1 MNKSKQGGVFTVEF
15 ALASFILFIVS
26 FGAFELCRYIY
37 LVNLTNAAISES
49 TRDTKVHWHYGE
61 EGNVNYNNRLEKMF
75 KQQGQL
81 WRYLAIDP
89 EQFQLKI
96 CYFESYNDL
105 KNEQSI
111 CSDSADKSVF
121 AQYTLTYQYRP
132 LMALTEIGEHKITRQ
147 ILAVQEHQGWEA
159 L

>member
-37 LVNLTNAAISES
+37 LVNLTNTAISES
-49 TRDTKVHWHYGE
+49 ARDTKVHWHYGE
-61 EGNVNYNNRLEKMF
+61 GSNVNYNDRLTDMF

-89 EQFQLKI
+89 ELFHLDI
-96 CYFESYNDL
+96 CYSYL
-105 KNEQSI
+105 FYIFRS
-111 CSDSADKSVF
+111 
-121 AQYTLTYQYRP
+121 
-132 LMALTEIGEHKITRQ
+132 
-147 ILAVQEHQGWEA
+147 
-159 L
+159 